1 MNRSEHLQ
9 ATIFKNIEDTIDY
22 ENIEFILLDYNSS
35 DNLEG
40 WVKNNLNSYIEKGI
54 LKYYRTTEPE
64 SFHRSHSRNIALKLA
79 EGTIVCN
86 LDADNF
92 LGKDFAYFIN
102 YHFSYHSSIFLTSG
116 VRDGSY
122 GRICVKKE
130 DFLKV
135 RGYDEKM
142 SGWGYEDDDFYDRL
156 TKTGLSRIEFFDTS
170 FTNIIDHE
178 IEESILND
186 KEVSIVKDIYVN
198 QITYKKSVL
207 IYVMTDDTFKYG
219 IVTRLSDYSEIEL
232 EDSWQS
238 GTTLESDTSLVL
250 EFNKKRKIQFSKT
263 AEGIL
268 KLESNSLFKPVKNKL
283 LRNSVLRMLTSLENK
298 NRYTEKSKET
308 IVSNNEFWGNANL
321 KKNFLT
327 EFSI

>member
-35 DNLEG
+35 DNLEA
-40 WVKNNLNSYIEKGI
+40 WVKSNLNSYIEKGI

-79 EGTIVCN
+79 EGDVVCN

-102 YHFSYHSSIFLTSG
+102 YHFSYHSNIFLTSG

-142 SGWGYEDDDFYDRL
+142 SGWGYEDDDFYERL
-156 TKTGLSRIEFFDTS
+156 VKTGLSRVEFFDTS
-170 FTNIIDHE
+170 FTDTIDHE

-186 KEVSIVKDIYVN
+186 KEVSKVKEVYV
-198 QITYKKSVL
+198 QQVTYKKSVL
-207 IYVMTDDTFKYG
+207 IYFMIDDTFKYG

-232 EDSWQS
+232 EGSWQS

-250 EFNKKRKIQFSKT
+250 DFDNNRKIQFTKT
-263 AEGIL
+263 AESIL
-268 KLESNSLFKPVKNKL
+268 KSENNSLFKPVKNKL
-283 LRNSVLRMLTSLENK
+283 LKNSVLRMLTSLENK
-298 NRYTEKSKET
+298 NRYTAKSKET
-308 IVSNNEFWGNANL
+308 IVSNNESWGKANL